1 MIKSSYLSYL
11 LSLIKTK
18 QYSDEVIERIDELKE
33 SLYNK
38 RIDLDKKMGELF
50 SFELK
55 EKIKSYSWAEQVNL
69 NDPESFGKFLSNL
82 RSHIKSM
89 PVVTVKIA
97 FEPDEES
104 VKEISSWFME
114 NFGKNVLID
123 LIFDKSLIGGAIVI
137 FNQISKDLSLK
148 KKLEDRY
155 KEGDWKKFVEQVR
168 GKSPTLTKTTQP
180 NGQITPGVS
189 AQI

>member
-18 QYSDEVIERIDELKE
+18 RYADEVIDKIDELKE

-38 RIDLDKKMGELF
+38 RVDLDKKMGELF

-55 EKIKSYSWAEQVNL
+55 EKIKAFSWAEQVNL

-89 PVVTVKIA
+89 PVVTIKIA
-97 FEPDEES
+97 FEPDEEI
-104 VKEISSWFME
+104 VKEVSSWFIE
-114 NFGKNVLID
+114 NYGKNVLID
-123 LIFDKSLIGGAIVI
+123 LIFDKSLIGGAIVV
-137 FNQISKDLSLK
+137 FNEVSKDLTLK
-148 KKLEDRY
+148 KKLEEKY

-168 GKSPTLTKTTQP
+168 GKSNTPVKISQS
-180 NGQITPGVS
+180 NGQTIQGVS
-189 AQI
+189 VHI